1 MCGIESHIATFL
13 CNNGVGMVSSDPPRS
28 KNRSEIDDSET
39 FGMQTLSTINI
50 SRVDIRRTVEMTASE
65 RVTVRITKEQ
75 LLLIQDLIDKG
86 KFGTITE
93 IVVSAL
99 DEFLGKYYSP
109 ENIRKVTV
117 DLPKGNMIRLEE
129 LVRDGDS
136 ISIDD
141 AIRNAV
147 REYTRNRVS

>member
-1 MCGIESHIATFL
+1 
-13 CNNGVGMVSSDPPRS
+13 
-28 KNRSEIDDSET
+28 
-39 FGMQTLSTINI
+39 
-50 SRVDIRRTVEMTASE
+50 MTASE

-86 KFGTITE
+86 KFDTMTE
-93 IVVSAL
+93 VVVSAL

-109 ENIRKVTV
+109 ENIQKVTV
-117 DLPKGNMIRLEE
+117 DLPRGNMVRLEE

-136 ISIDD
+136 VSIDD

-147 REYTRNRVS
+147 REYTRNRIS

>member
-1 MCGIESHIATFL
+1 
-13 CNNGVGMVSSDPPRS
+13 MVSSDSRMFKKIDPRS
-28 KNRSEIDDSET
+28 MIVRPSVCRS
-39 FGMQTLSTINI
+39 FATINI

-75 LLLIQDLIDKG
+75 LLLIQDLIDRG
-86 KFGTITE
+86 KFGTMTE

>member
-1 MCGIESHIATFL
+1 
-13 CNNGVGMVSSDPPRS
+13 
-28 KNRSEIDDSET
+28 
-39 FGMQTLSTINI
+39 MQTLSTINI

-75 LLLIQDLIDKG
+75 MLLIQDLIDKG
-86 KFGTITE
+86 KFGTMTE
-93 IVVSAL
+93 IAVSAL

>member
-1 MCGIESHIATFL
+1 MCGIESHIAIFL
-13 CNNGVGMVSSDPPRS
+13 CNNGTGMVSSDPPRS

-86 KFGTITE
+86 KFGTMTE

>member
-1 MCGIESHIATFL
+1 MEPSVC
-13 CNNGVGMVSSDPPRS
+13 RS
-28 KNRSEIDDSET
+28 
-39 FGMQTLSTINI
+39 FATINI

-86 KFGTITE
+86 KFGTMTA

-117 DLPKGNMIRLEE
+117 DLPKGNLIRLEE
-129 LVRDGDS
+129 LVRAGDS